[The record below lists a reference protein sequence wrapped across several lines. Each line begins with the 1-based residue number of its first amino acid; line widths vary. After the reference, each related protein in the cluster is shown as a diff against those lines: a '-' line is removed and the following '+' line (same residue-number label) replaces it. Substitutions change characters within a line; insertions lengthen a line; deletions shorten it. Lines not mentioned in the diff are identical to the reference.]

1 MNDIITIDGPTGSGK
16 STVSRLLAQRL
27 NYHYLDTGAMYRV
40 VGLAILRAGV
50 RLQNKKEITKICNSL
65 DIKFI
70 HEGGRT
76 KIYLDDED
84 VTQAIREPVIDLIA
98 SDVSAIGPVRKAMTM
113 LQRKIG
119 SQGALVAE
127 GRDMG
132 TVVFPEA
139 QYKFYIDASL
149 EVRVDRR
156 YQERQKRGESISREK
171 VKKDLIQRD
180 NQDMNRYLS
189 PLKPANDAK
198 IIDTTQL
205 SPHQIVGKIMKD
217 MKIKKKRTRP
227 VIEVKNNNRID
238 IIGEKSNKD
247 LNFN

>member
-1 MNDIITIDGPTGSGK
+1 LIDDSSRFSRIMSNQLITIDGPTGSGK

-27 NYHYLDTGAMYRV
+27 HYHYLDTGAMYRA

-50 RLQNKKEITKICNSL
+50 RFQNKKEITRICSSL

-70 HEGGRT
+70 YEGDAT
-76 KIYLDDED
+76 KIYLDNED
-84 VTQAIREPVIDLIA
+84 VTKAIREPVIDLIA
-98 SDVSAIGPVRKAMTM
+98 SDVSALDTVRKVMTI

-119 SQGALVAE
+119 SQGPLVAE

-156 YQERQKRGESISREK
+156 YQERQKKGESISREK
-171 VKKDLIQRD
+171 VKKDLVKRD
-180 NQDMNRYLS
+180 NQDMNRHLS
-189 PLKPANDAK
+189 PLKPAKDAK
-198 IIDTTQL
+198 IIDTTNL

-217 MKIKKKRTRP
+217 MKIKK
-227 VIEVKNNNRID
+227 E
-238 IIGEKSNKD
+238 
-247 LNFN
+247 